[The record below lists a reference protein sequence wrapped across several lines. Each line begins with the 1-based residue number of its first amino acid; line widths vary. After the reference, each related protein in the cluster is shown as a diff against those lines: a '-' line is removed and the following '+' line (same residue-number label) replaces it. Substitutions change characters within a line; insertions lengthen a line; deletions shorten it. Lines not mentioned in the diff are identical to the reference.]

1 MKGEGFERIITLA
14 KQDSRRGARVVAK
27 VFYRIL
33 RKQGFTNKQIIN
45 IATNILGC
53 LIQSMKISENRTEV
67 SSKKVDIPF
76 VIAPQK
82 GNNQPSRGKTLNL

>member
-1 MKGEGFERIITLA
+1 MKGEGLERIITLA

-33 RKQGFTNKQIIN
+33 RKQGFTDKQIIN

-53 LIQSMKISENRTEV
+53 LIQSMKINQNRTEV
-67 SSKKVDIPF
+67 PDKQVDIPV
-76 VIAPQK
+76 VIAAQQGDK
-82 GNNQPSRGKTLNL
+82 KLTRGKTLNL